1 MSQHRGDGREP
12 PLHCRRM
19 TAHAAGTEA
28 GPGTAI
34 SALIRERLPDLARAW
49 PEELAAE
56 GRFTPSVPLPEAERF
71 VEAVAAA
78 VGRPPEPLAAPPRG
92 HPAHRRGLAGPLDAV
107 PPPPPPP
114 PRVAPCL

>member
-1 MSQHRGDGREP
+1 MSQHRGDDRGP

-34 SALIRERLPDLARAW
+34 SALIRERLPDLAHAW

-56 GRFTPSVPLPEAERF
+56 GRFVPSVPLPEAERF

-78 VGRPPEPLAAPPRG
+78 AGGGLPPPGGPRRRGRGPRRGPGRPPRRAPP
-92 HPAHRRGLAGPLDAV
+92 
-107 PPPPPPP
+107 
-114 PRVAPCL
+114 